1 MRLRIRSIKNI
12 SQVTRALQA
21 VSASKVR
28 KAIAALNGT
37 RPYATKAWQVLM
49 HIAGQPGRSS
59 LHPLLQDR
67 PQVRSRLVVV
77 VSGDRGLAGAY
88 NTNLIRFVTRS
99 FGSTSTPVRFIAVGR
114 KGRDLLLR
122 RGRTVIADFSNLP
135 AAPSFADV
143 SAIGRLAVDEFVAG
157 NADEVHLVY
166 TDFINM
172 VRQEATSK
180 RLLPLRLTGADER
193 VATFEAASLKPPAYT
208 YEPDGREILD
218 EIIPRFTAIQVYQAI
233 LESLAS
239 EHAARMV
246 AMRNA
251 TDNAL
256 DLVSVLQLDY
266 NKVRQ
271 QTITSDMLD
280 IAGGAEALAQ
290 ALSQT
295 AGGSN
300 G

>member
-1 MRLRIRSIKNI
+1 
-12 SQVTRALQA
+12 
-21 VSASKVR
+21 
-28 KAIAALNGT
+28 
-37 RPYATKAWQVLM
+37 
-49 HIAGQPGRSS
+49 
-59 LHPLLQDR
+59 
-67 PQVRSRLVVV
+67 
-77 VSGDRGLAGAY
+77 
-88 NTNLIRFVTRS
+88 
-99 FGSTSTPVRFIAVGR
+99 
-114 KGRDLLLR
+114 
-122 RGRTVIADFSNLP
+122 VIADFSNLP

-143 SAIGRLAVDEFVAG
+143 SAIGRLAVDEFLAG
-157 NADEVHLVY
+157 NADEVYLVY

-172 VRQEATSK
+172 VRQDATSK
-180 RLLPLRLTGADER
+180 RLLPLRLTGADAR
-193 VATFEAASLKPPAYT
+193 VAAFETASLKPPAYT

-271 QTITSDMLD
+271 QSITSDMLD

-295 AGGSN
+295 AGGNN